1 MLLFNLITATEKAGK
16 KQSSRNNNISCKDRK
31 QNPGKNQE
39 LTLFKP
45 TVNYKTEN
53 D

>member
-1 MLLFNLITATEKAGK
+1 MLLFNSITATEKAGK
-16 KQSSRNNNISCKDRK
+16 SNPAATIISHKDRK

-45 TVNYKTEN
+45 TINYKTRN
-53 D
+53 A